1 MLDAGRADV
10 HNLVC
15 NVVTAVQNVKISRKP
30 RRAVLAPAAKR
41 SRGGTAS
48 GGAQTAK
55 SMQACVGA
63 GLKCPPEQRRERKEL
78 LSVMK
83 SKFYFRRNKL
93 QYFTFCGRA
102 QRPAPTTTGFI
113 F

>member
-1 MLDAGRADV
+1 MPGVRCRTPEVWASAFSTAQNPHVPVGRG
-10 HNLVC
+10 
-15 NVVTAVQNVKISRKP
+15 
-30 RRAVLAPAAKR
+30 LAPAAKR